1 MHCKGQ
7 IHDGPLTGEG
17 VVIVSVAPAQASITD
32 SVALRAFGVELPMA
46 WRMLRHRGGTNQK
59 KSLTNRFDRTF
70 GAAVD
75 KLVKVGIT

>member
-46 WRMLRHRGGTNQK
+46 WRMLHRLGPMEQ